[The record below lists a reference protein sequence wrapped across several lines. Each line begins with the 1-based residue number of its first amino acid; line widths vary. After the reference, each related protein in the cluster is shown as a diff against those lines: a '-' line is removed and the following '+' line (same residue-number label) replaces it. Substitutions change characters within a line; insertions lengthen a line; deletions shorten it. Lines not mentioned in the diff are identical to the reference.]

1 MKKLSN
7 VIKIAVSLGLL
18 ILILTR
24 LKWSTII
31 HEIKAANYI
40 FLIPATLLYFV
51 AILLSAYRWII
62 FLKLRSIVLTLSQA
76 LKYYLISIFAGNFLP
91 SGGLD
96 VVRAIYAGKGGK
108 VSTALAATFIDR
120 LSGFYAILFYLI
132 IAAITLTMKTKALL
146 NITIIGILLL
156 LAINLL
162 LFTKQFYETVNKVKR
177 NKITTPILKFLNSIY
192 EYRNEWPLI
201 IKTLPISILIQLL
214 FSLVPIVISFGL
226 KVKIP
231 IWESILLLPIINFVM
246 MIPVTISGLGLRE
259 GAFIILY
266 GDLIGKEKALLLSLL
281 YYLTSV
287 IISLIGWVLFLF
299 DKPEKDFKQS
309 L

>member
-40 FLIPATLLYFV
+40 FLIPATLIYFI
-51 AILLSAYRWII
+51 AILLSAYRWVI

-76 LKYYLISIFAGNFLP
+76 FKYYLISIFAGNFLP

-96 VVRAIYAGKGGK
+96 VVRAIYAGKGEK

-162 LFTKQFYETVNKVKR
+162 LFTKQFDEMVNKVKR

-201 IKTLPISILIQLL
+201 LKTLPISILIQLL

-299 DKPEKDFKQS
+299 DKPEKNFKQS

>member
-1 MKKLSN
+1 M
-7 VIKIAVSLGLL
+7 
-18 ILILTR
+18 
-24 LKWSTII
+24 
-31 HEIKAANYI
+31 
-40 FLIPATLLYFV
+40 
-51 AILLSAYRWII
+51 
-62 FLKLRSIVLTLSQA
+62 
-76 LKYYLISIFAGNFLP
+76 
-91 SGGLD
+91 
-96 VVRAIYAGKGGK
+96 
-108 VSTALAATFIDR
+108 
-120 LSGFYAILFYLI
+120 
-132 IAAITLTMKTKALL
+132 
-146 NITIIGILLL
+146 
-156 LAINLL
+156 
-162 LFTKQFYETVNKVKR
+162 VNKVKR

-201 IKTLPISILIQLL
+201 LKTLPISILIQLL

-226 KVKIP
+226 KVKLP

>member
-7 VIKIAVSLGLL
+7 VIKIVVSLGLL

-156 LAINLL
+156 LAINVL

-201 IKTLPISILIQLL
+201 LKTLPISILIQLL

-246 MIPVTISGLGLRE
+246 MIPITISGLGLRE

>member
-40 FLIPATLLYFV
+40 FLIPATLLYFI
-51 AILLSAYRWII
+51 AILLSTYRWII
-62 FLKLRSIVLTLSQA
+62 FLKLRSIALTLSKA

-177 NKITTPILKFLNSIY
+177 NKITTPIIKFLNSIY

>member
-1 MKKLSN
+1 VKKLSN
-7 VIKIAVSLGLL
+7 LIKIAVSLGLL

-40 FLIPATLLYFV
+40 FLIPATLLYFI

-108 VSTALAATFIDR
+108 VSIALAATFIDR
-120 LSGFYAILFYLI
+120 LSGFYAILFYLV

-162 LFTKQFYETVNKVKR
+162 LFTKQFYEMVNKVKR

-201 IKTLPISILIQLL
+201 LKTLPISILIQLL

-226 KVKIP
+226 KVKLP
-231 IWESILLLPIINFVM
+231 IGESILLLPIINFVM

>member
-40 FLIPATLLYFV
+40 FLIPATLLYFI
-51 AILLSAYRWII
+51 AILLSTYRWII
-62 FLKLRSIVLTLSQA
+62 FLKLRSIALTLSQA

-177 NKITTPILKFLNSIY
+177 NKITTPIIKFLNSIY

-231 IWESILLLPIINFVM
+231 IWGSILLLPIINFVM

>member
-132 IAAITLTMKTKALL
+132 IAAITLTMKTRALL

>member
-40 FLIPATLLYFV
+40 FLIPATLIYFI
-51 AILLSAYRWII
+51 AILLSAYRWVI

-76 LKYYLISIFAGNFLP
+76 FKYYLISIFAGNFLP

-96 VVRAIYAGKGGK
+96 IVRAIYAGKGGK

-162 LFTKQFYETVNKVKR
+162 LFTKQFDEMVNKVKR

-201 IKTLPISILIQLL
+201 LKTLPISILIQLL

-299 DKPEKDFKQS
+299 DKPEKNFKQS

>member
-40 FLIPATLLYFV
+40 FLIPATLLYFI
-51 AILLSAYRWII
+51 AILLSTYRWII

-162 LFTKQFYETVNKVKR
+162 LFTKQFYEMVNKVKR

-192 EYRNEWPLI
+192 EYRNEWSLI
-201 IKTLPISILIQLL
+201 LKTLPISILIQLL

-266 GDLIGKEKALLLSLL
+266 GDLIGREKALLLSLL

>member
-24 LKWSTII
+24 LKWDTII
-31 HEIKAANYI
+31 HEIKATNYI
-40 FLIPATLLYFV
+40 FLIPATLLYFI
-51 AILLSAYRWII
+51 AILLSTYRWII
-62 FLKLRSIVLTLSQA
+62 FLKLRSIALTLSQA

-96 VVRAIYAGKGGK
+96 IVRAIYAGKSGK

-201 IKTLPISILIQLL
+201 TKTLPISILIQLL

-281 YYLTSV
+281 NYLTSV
-287 IISLIGWVLFLF
+287 IISLIGWVLLLF

>member
-31 HEIKAANYI
+31 HEIKEANYI
-40 FLIPATLLYFV
+40 FLIPATLIYFI
-51 AILLSAYRWII
+51 AILLSAYRWVI

-96 VVRAIYAGKGGK
+96 VVRAIYAGKGRK
-108 VSTALAATFIDR
+108 VSIALAATFIDR

-201 IKTLPISILIQLL
+201 LKTLPISILIQLL

>member
-156 LAINLL
+156 LAINVL

-231 IWESILLLPIINFVM
+231 IWESVLLLPIINFVM

>member
-40 FLIPATLLYFV
+40 FLIPATLLYFI

-62 FLKLRSIVLTLSQA
+62 FLKLRSIVLTSSQA

-96 VVRAIYAGKGGK
+96 VVRAIYAGKGRK
-108 VSTALAATFIDR
+108 VSIALAATFIDR

-162 LFTKQFYETVNKVKR
+162 LFTKQFYEMVNKVKR

-192 EYRNEWPLI
+192 KYRNEWPLI
-201 IKTLPISILIQLL
+201 LKTLPISILIQLL

-231 IWESILLLPIINFVM
+231 IWESILLLPVINFVM

-266 GDLIGKEKALLLSLL
+266 GDLIGEEKALLLSLL

>member
-40 FLIPATLLYFV
+40 FLIPATLLYFI

-62 FLKLRSIVLTLSQA
+62 FLKLRSIVLTSSQA

-96 VVRAIYAGKGGK
+96 VVRAIYAGKGRK
-108 VSTALAATFIDR
+108 VSIALAATFIDR

-162 LFTKQFYETVNKVKR
+162 LFTKQFYEMVNKVKR

-192 EYRNEWPLI
+192 KYRNEWPLI
-201 IKTLPISILIQLL
+201 LKTLPISILIQLL

-266 GDLIGKEKALLLSLL
+266 GDLIGEEKALLLSLL

>member
-40 FLIPATLLYFV
+40 FLIPATLLYFI

-162 LFTKQFYETVNKVKR
+162 LFTKQLYETVNKVKR

-192 EYRNEWPLI
+192 EYRDEWPLI

-259 GAFIILY
+259 GAFIIIY